1 MLAGQSIFF
10 AREFQGVLYP
20 PAIEVQNDINSYN
33 NANDVIIGDLKRIK
47 INPLPFDETKILLFY
62 VWHPSLNCVD

>member
-1 MLAGQSIFF
+1 MFF

-33 NANDVIIGDLKRIK
+33 NANDVIISDLKRIK

-62 VWHPSLNCVD
+62 V